1 MYITKTNIQT
11 LVEEVMKELHA
22 AEPRHKRLK
31 LRKNPDRDRPRPAPK
46 EKSRPSGYVGRGD
59 TNTGGPKLDDPY
71 DEYRYDGPDAPTKG
85 RTKGR
90 GGVRPMF
97 AGYEEGI
104 EESET
109 SENNTLTSSDIEDF
123 NLLAR
128 DSLAVIEDAGL
139 IDQMRDMLPIQMRSV
154 VDQKVSEF
162 KSDLIEFIETKMID
176 LALTREQEL

>member
-11 LVEEVMKELHA
+11 LVEEVMKEINPGYRA
-22 AEPRHKRLK
+22 YNEPKS
-31 LRKNPDRDRPRPAPK
+31 KNPDRDRPATSSFK
-46 EKSRPSGYVGRGD
+46 GRGTTTTRHD
-59 TNTGGPKLDDPY
+59 
-71 DEYRYDGPDAPTKG
+71 YDGNDAPTKG
-85 RTKGR
+85 KLGKWHN
-90 GGVRPMF
+90 
-97 AGYEEGI
+97 YEEGI
-104 EESET
+104 EE

-162 KSDLIEFIETKMID
+162 KSDLIEFIENKMID

>member
-22 AEPRHKRLK
+22 AQPPHNPPKS
-31 LRKNPDRDRPRPAPK
+31 KNPARDRPKPAPK
-46 EKSRPSGYVGRGD
+46 EKSRPSGYVGRGN
-59 TNTGGPKLDDPY
+59 TNTGGPKLDDPA
-71 DEYRYDGPDAPTKG
+71 RHRPQGNKS
-85 RTKGR
+85 
-90 GGVRPMF
+90 PMF

-104 EESET
+104 EESEET
-109 SENNTLTSSDIEDF
+109 EGDSITSSDIKDF

-139 IDQMRDMLPIQMRSV
+139 IDQVRDMLPIQMRSV
-154 VDQKVSEF
+154 IDQKVSEF

-176 LALTREQEL
+176 LAITREQEL

>member
-1 MYITKTNIQT
+1 M
-11 LVEEVMKELHA
+11 V
-22 AEPRHKRLK
+22 
-31 LRKNPDRDRPRPAPK
+31 RDRPA
-46 EKSRPSGYVGRGD
+46 SR
-59 TNTGGPKLDDPY
+59 
-71 DEYRYDGPDAPTKG
+71 
-85 RTKGR
+85 
-90 GGVRPMF
+90 F
-97 AGYEEGI
+97 EEGA
-104 EESET
+104 EETEAGA
-109 SENNTLTSSDIEDF
+109 LTSSDIEDF

>member
-22 AEPRHKRLK
+22 AEPRHNRLK
-31 LRKNPDRDRPRPAPK
+31 KNPNPDRDRPTSHK
-46 EKSRPSGYVGRGD
+46 GRGD
-59 TNTGGPKLDDPY
+59 TNTGKPRLDDPHGY
-71 DEYRYDGPDAPTKG
+71 HYDGEDAPTKG
-85 RTKGR
+85 RTHAAAP
-90 GGVRPMF
+90 PMF

-104 EESET
+104 EESEE
-109 SENNTLTSSDIEDF
+109 SESNALTSSDIEDF

-162 KSDLIEFIETKMID
+162 KSDLIEFIEAKMID

>member
-1 MYITKTNIQT
+1 
-11 LVEEVMKELHA
+11 
-22 AEPRHKRLK
+22 
-31 LRKNPDRDRPRPAPK
+31 
-46 EKSRPSGYVGRGD
+46 
-59 TNTGGPKLDDPY
+59 
-71 DEYRYDGPDAPTKG
+71 
-85 RTKGR
+85 
-90 GGVRPMF
+90 MF

-128 DSLAVIEDAGL
+128 DSLAAIEDAGL